1 MNSLRITLIATLLTA
16 SSAYA
21 DEGGYSSVRIGTGLP
36 WSNSQDVTLS
46 TGTPSAPH
54 WSAYIGTGR
63 ASSSTI
69 RRDSEKTAP
78 AIRASNEARP
88 HWTSRIGTGHA
99 SETIALPPLPASVA
113 FRPRS

>member
-21 DEGGYSSVRIGTGLP
+21 DEGGYSSARIGTGLP
-36 WSNSQDVTLS
+36 WSNSQDVTPS

-63 ASSSTI
+63 ASSSAI
-69 RRDSEKTAP
+69 RPDSENTAP
-78 AIRASNEARP
+78 AMRASNGARP
-88 HWTSRIGTGHA
+88 DWTSRIGTGHA
-99 SETIALPPLPASVA
+99 SATIALPALPPSVA
-113 FRPRS
+113 SRPRS